1 MNEAGWIKI
10 PRSIWQNPR
19 VRMEG
24 WLSVWIWMLCRA
36 THSGIE
42 VIWKGQRL
50 HLDPGQFTAS
60 RLEIS
65 MHTGVSQGQVY
76 RILNIMKKEQQ
87 IEQQSSNISSLYTI
101 IDIAKYNC
109 NEQPEKQPYND
120 EIAAKAQRTI
130 SQVKS
135 EPKQEAGSIQNT
147 TTKTE
152 DDPFWFCSSQSILR
166 HDDFLKAWSEWSN
179 YRKDKGKPLTPLAIK
194 EQIEYLESQ
203 ADYNAAIKII
213 KLTMRNGWTKF

>member
-19 VRMEG
+19 VKMEG

-36 THSGIE
+36 AHNGIE
-42 VIWKGQRL
+42 VFWKGQRQ

-65 MHTGVSQGQVY
+65 LQTGVSQSQVY
-76 RILNIMKKEQQ
+76 RIVSALKKEQQ
-87 IEQQSSNISSLYTI
+87 IEQQSSNIYSLYTI
-101 IDIAKYNC
+101 IDIDKYIFI
-109 NEQPEKQPYND
+109 EQPVKQPIND
-120 EIAAKAQRTI
+120 EIAAKVQPTS

-135 EPKQEAGSIQNT
+135 DPIKEAGNIQNA

-152 DDPFWFCSSQSILR
+152 DDPFGFCSSQSILR

-179 YRKDKGKPLTPLAIK
+179 YRKEKGKPLTPLAVK

-203 ADYNAAIKII
+203 ADCNTAIKII